1 VSLWDELPAGLRDAG
16 AVDGLE
22 PLLNSLT
29 TQPPVERA
37 ESDGTWK
44 IWQSTLGDSQPLSF
58 DPSAG
63 GFRRGAGTGNTPI
76 EFPDPS
82 IDVELGLRLTGPGG
96 DPDGTVRVI
105 VETPAAVLRIPQLRG
120 AQLDAQGQLRP
131 DPANPVVRF
140 LLPALRV
147 RVLKPAGGAVG
158 VSLLSAATGPAQ
170 DHIYD
175 FVRMEPPHALVGP
188 GNTVGFAFRAAVLD
202 LSGTAGPAGVP
213 PGARTMP
220 AEWQGLWLPEV
231 RLFVAPDGLEGL
243 AVSAGVRDL
252 WIGIGRHEGVT
263 GVFEAEVVNRG
274 SAPEVRLRFQ
284 TPAGEWIG
292 VPDVD
297 PVTPVELPETTR
309 LYVDAGGGL
318 APIRT
323 FITVGAAAE
332 AETDRADVTTTATG
346 TVSISVRAT
355 DAGSHTVLRSITV
368 QRRPPAAGAG
378 TPPPS
383 PATATTATTTGSRLR
398 IVSQTD
404 TAVTVGVEPPGGTLA
419 WSWTGGGSATGDVAV
434 VPVAAGATVTVTA
447 TRTRPAA
454 SPVTSNCYMLFDKP
468 AVTSLAEFAGNP
480 DKTRAAPA
488 ATRDGFG
495 FAPRYRSSP
504 AENAANETF
513 LRALPPATVWT
524 VEGFASYEGDD
535 SAGQRERNQ
544 KLSARRRDVLVSIL
558 QQFGFTA
565 VTAGTAHG
573 HAPAKASTF
582 PGSGEWW
589 RATANGTLPAAADE
603 TVTGT
608 LTRPPAPTTP
618 PAVPEDRDPA
628 PTRPPVPDCFRK
640 VGVRV
645 ELLRGTFIRAE
656 VYGEFDIH
664 TAAEQRLS
672 ASTTAAPPARTN
684 PNDGICAFFVRLRIA
699 EDRSSWD
706 VTADF
711 RAVEGD
717 LDGLAKWESGT
728 GSQTALNIVGA
739 VAALSPLLAAATPPS
754 PTAGELVPMVIAG
767 AAAVGIGASGIM
779 ATRYVILRG
788 GELMVTD
795 GLVDP
800 ASGTGPRTTQVSV
813 LLDVE
818 TAFTFDLGFI
828 HVDPA
833 KPITTRYKAVGVRS
847 TWSSVPQPDGTV
859 QYAPLPV
866 FDPSR
871 GYTLDIPTGSLV
883 AGDPLGDVLRV
894 LGVRI
899 SRDNPTY
906 LEVEVGMGVDLGIVH
921 VDTARVRLRLDAAE
935 TPQLTKLGASIEVPG
950 TLHGSGYV
958 EITDAGFKGAF
969 DLTIIPLNLR
979 VAAFLAVET
988 RDGVT
993 GVLVGAEV
1001 EFPVPLPLGNSGL
1014 ALYGFLGGV
1023 GVNYARKELPGPAP
1037 ALAWLEQQLGPG
1049 RGSVMHPDGWEHRAG
1064 NYAFAAGV
1072 LLGTAEGGFVLH
1084 LKGIVLIE
1092 VPGPRLLLVMKADV
1106 LKLPPVLNSQQSATF
1121 LAMLDLDFGRGTITI
1136 GVVAE
1141 YKVESLVKVR
1151 IPVTAFFSTNEPEQW
1166 FVDFGTH
1173 TDPVTVEVLDVFRGV
1188 GYLMI
1193 HGDGSTISIPGLP
1206 APGNGLA
1213 IAVGFHIEC
1222 VLMGSKA
1229 VGLYLEAAAGFD
1241 ALVSFDPFFIGGR
1254 IYVRGELRLFIV
1266 SIGASAELTVLVDRQ
1281 GGTERIY
1288 IHGEVCGSV
1297 DFFFFSV
1304 EGCVSL
1310 EINDPFTPSL
1320 PAPDLVGGVTLVSR
1334 TPALVEGTATDRAV
1348 DGKLA
1353 DAVAAGATDPLP
1365 TVPLDAI
1372 PVVLFRTAPL
1382 VSPGNVVLGGQPLG
1396 INGLGAN
1403 PWVRLGDRWW
1413 RYRVTA
1419 VEMDGPLQPTTGR
1432 KPSSWWARGA
1442 PGDPQHGPALALL
1455 NWLPTPTPN
1464 AIPYGE
1470 RLTEIVEERWGEVCT
1485 PVARPAPVLW
1495 TFDGKPIGPS
1505 PVGWSL
1511 PGVPWPDPPG
1521 TVRSAPSAAGLS
1533 ATERWRTG
1541 NARADR
1547 IQGTSPA
1554 VVVGDA
1560 VACPGQHRGERAIV
1574 DSVKDWAAGDPGTF
1588 SRAAGLARPGG
1599 LQDAADLL
1607 AGGTSL
1613 ADVAA
1618 AWDRQA
1624 WDPELDR
1631 RPLTCDGRILRSPLL
1646 DSADPAPEGT
1656 EADREFVR
1664 AARKEA
1670 GFEPSALE
1678 DSLVLRT
1685 ESAFERL
1692 TLLLLMPRATTEMK
1706 WLVLRF
1712 FNEKGD
1718 ELDRQ
1723 RVHSG
1728 DVVDSGRPV
1737 PPDWTDPSG
1746 PWADPVERAGRIAA
1760 RVAATTNGKAG
1771 EFGDLVLVLVH
1782 AELPGGT
1789 ARVEVGWD
1797 REVARMPA
1805 PAFYVVAAEGLVT
1818 TELWRFEWDESSQS
1832 KDREA
1837 LESVLTQDPDDH
1849 ALLVPGATYT
1859 VRVRW
1864 EAESKEQEAK
1874 PAASAPEA
1882 FTAQPAA
1889 EFRFQADPATEAPKD
1904 LDPWVL
1910 ASSPSMNETGV
1921 LCREPIRIALATQ
1934 NTSALFAAY
1943 GEQLEVVV
1951 RAASG
1956 HHPAPPG
1963 GGLGDAIAVPLAVGA
1978 LGSILKP
1985 APKALAV
1992 TSPFEQAV
2000 GELVDRLSC
2009 VDAGGGRTHHS
2020 VIEIP
2025 YDLEPLT
2032 DYLIDVMAVRTS
2044 GGAGRRRVHRI
2055 GFTTSRFG
2063 KVGDL
2068 ADLVRLGAVGHR
2080 VVENPAPLLALPA
2093 APTGDQLDAAFQ
2105 AARLGVPTVPRYP
2118 KVEVLWS
2125 PAAVPEPVAVLVEC
2139 SESMWRSRPM
2149 PTKVLGPVDAV
2160 DPAHQWWAAVRR
2172 DWLFLAPSVAPVA
2185 AGDPARAGVAS
2196 IVKGPGGTRAVVLLA
2211 GGSRG
2216 REVRLDLVV
2225 AADELAGAPE
2235 NRAEA
2240 VRLAMLRAPWEV
2252 ED

>member
-1 VSLWDELPAGLRDAG
+1 VSLWDELPAGLRDTG

-22 PLLNSLT
+22 PLLDNLT
-29 TQPPVERA
+29 SQPPTERT
-37 ESDGTWK
+37 EPDGTWK

-63 GFRRGAGTGNTPI
+63 GFRRGAGTGSTPL
-76 EFPDPS
+76 EFPDPTV
-82 IDVELGLRLTGPGG
+82 DVELGLRLTGPGG

-105 VETPAAVLRIPQLRG
+105 VETPGAVLRIPQLRG

-147 RVLKPAGGAVG
+147 RVLRPAGGAVG

-188 GNTVGFAFRAAVLD
+188 GTTVGFAFRAAVLD
-202 LSGTAGPAGVP
+202 LSGTAGPSGVP
-213 PGARTMP
+213 PEARTMP

-274 SAPEVRLRFQ
+274 ADPKVRLRFQ
-284 TPAGEWIG
+284 TPTGEWIG
-292 VPDVD
+292 VPDTD
-297 PVTPVELPETTR
+297 PVATPVDLPETSR

-318 APIRT
+318 APLRS
-323 FITVGAAAE
+323 FVTVGSGAE
-332 AETDRADVTTTATG
+332 AETDRADVTTPATG
-346 TVSISVRAT
+346 TVSISVRVT
-355 DAGSHTVLRSITV
+355 DAGSHTVLRSISV
-368 QRRPPAAGAG
+368 RRRPPPPGGAT
-378 TPPPS
+378 TPAPG
-383 PATATTATTTGSRLR
+383 PATVATATTTGSRLR
-398 IVSQTD
+398 IVAQTD
-404 TAVTVGVEPPGGTLA
+404 AAVTVGLEPSGGTLS
-419 WSWTGGGSATGDVAV
+419 WSWTGGGAATGETAV
-434 VPVAAGATVTVTA
+434 IPLAAGATVTVTA
-447 TRTRPAA
+447 TRSRPAA
-454 SPVTSNCYMLFDKP
+454 SPVASNCYMLFDKP
-468 AVTSLAEFAGNP
+468 AATSLTEFAENP
-480 DKTRAAPA
+480 DKTRTQPA
-488 ATRDGFG
+488 ETRDGFG
-495 FAPRYRSSP
+495 SAPRYRDP
-504 AENAANETF
+504 ANRSF
-513 LRALPPATVWT
+513 LTALPPATAWT

-558 QQFGFTA
+558 QEFGFTS
-565 VTAGTAHG
+565 VTTGTAHG
-573 HAPAKASTF
+573 HAPAKASTV

-589 RATANGTLPAAADE
+589 RATATGTLPAAADE

-608 LTRPPAPTTP
+608 VTRPPVPTTP
-618 PAVPEDRDPA
+618 PPAPEDRDPA
-628 PTRPPVPDCFRK
+628 PTKAPVPDCFRRI
-640 VGVRV
+640 GVRV

-656 VYGEFDIH
+656 VYGEFDVH

-672 ASTTAAPPARTN
+672 ASSSATPPARTN

-711 RAVEGD
+711 RAVEAD

-767 AAAVGIGASGIM
+767 AAAVGIGASGVM

-818 TAFTFDLGFI
+818 TAFTFDLGFV

-833 KPITTRYKAVGVRS
+833 KPVTARYKAVGVRS
-847 TWSSVPQPDGTV
+847 TWTSAPQPDGTV
-859 QYAPLPV
+859 RYAPLPV

-921 VDTARVRLRLDAAE
+921 VDTARVRLRLDASE
-935 TPQLTKLGASIEVPG
+935 TPQLTKLGASIDVPG

-958 EITDAGFKGAF
+958 EITPAGFKGAF
-969 DLTIIPLNLR
+969 DLTITPLNLR

-1037 ALAWLEQQLGPG
+1037 ALGWLEQQLGPA

-1106 LKLPPVLNSQQSATF
+1106 LKLPPVLKSQQSATF

-1141 YKVESLVKVR
+1141 YSVERLVRIR
-1151 IPVTAFFSTNEPEQW
+1151 IPVTAFFNTNQPEQW
-1166 FVDFGTH
+1166 FVDLGTFSE
-1173 TDPVTVEVLDVFRGV
+1173 PVTVEVLDVFRGV
-1188 GYLMI
+1188 GYLMV
-1193 HGDGSTISIPGLP
+1193 HGDGMPAHGGLP
-1206 APGNGLA
+1206 AIAGGLA

-1229 VGLYLEAAAGFD
+1229 IGLYLEAAAGFD
-1241 ALVSFDPFFIGGR
+1241 ALVSFDPFFIGGK

-1281 GGTERIY
+1281 GGNERIY
-1288 IHGEVCGSV
+1288 IHGKVCGSV

-1310 EINDPFTPSL
+1310 EINDPFTPAV
-1320 PAPDLVGGVTLVSR
+1320 PAPDLVGGVSLVSR

-1353 DAVAAGATDPLP
+1353 DGVAAGAPDPLP

-1382 VSPGNVVLGGQPLG
+1382 VAPGNVVLGGQPLG
-1396 INGLGAN
+1396 ANGLGAN

-1413 RYRVTA
+1413 RYRVTS
-1419 VEMDGPLQPTTGR
+1419 VELDGPLQPAAGLT
-1432 KPSSWWARGA
+1432 PSSWWARGA

-1495 TFDGKPIGPS
+1495 TFDGKPVGPS

-1521 TVRSAPSAAGLS
+1521 TVRSSSASAALS
-1533 ATERWRTG
+1533 VSERWRTG
-1541 NARADR
+1541 NPLADLL
-1547 IQGTSPA
+1547 QGTSPA

-1560 VACPGQHRGERAIV
+1560 VACPAKQRGERTIV
-1574 DSVKDWAAGDPGTF
+1574 DSVQDWAAGDPGTF
-1588 SRAAGLARPGG
+1588 GRVAGLTRPGG
-1599 LQDAADLL
+1599 VQDAVDLL

-1613 ADVAA
+1613 ADLAA
-1618 AWDRQA
+1618 AFDRRA
-1624 WDPELDR
+1624 WDPELGR
-1631 RPLTCDGRILRSPLL
+1631 RAIACEGRILRAPAL
-1646 DSADPAPEGT
+1646 DSVDPAPEGT
-1656 EADREFVR
+1656 EADRELVL
-1664 AARKEA
+1664 AAREKA
-1670 GFEPSALE
+1670 GFKPSPLE
-1678 DSLVLRT
+1678 DSIALRT
-1685 ESAFERL
+1685 DSAFERL
-1692 TLLLLMPRATTEMK
+1692 TALLLVPRGTLEMK

-1712 FNEKGD
+1712 LDGKAQELGRQHVHGGD
-1718 ELDRQ
+1718 L
-1723 RVHSG
+1723 VHA
-1728 DVVDSGRPV
+1728 GRPV
-1737 PPDWTDPSG
+1737 PADWTDPSG

-1760 RVAATTNGKAG
+1760 RVAAATSGKDG
-1771 EFGDLVLVLVH
+1771 SFGGVVLVLVH
-1782 AELPGGT
+1782 AEVPGGT
-1789 ARVEVGWD
+1789 AAVELGWD
-1797 REVARMPA
+1797 RETAQVPA

-1818 TELWRFEWDESSQS
+1818 SEVWRFEWDESSHT

-1864 EAESKEQEAK
+1864 EAESKEQEAQ
-1874 PAASAPEA
+1874 PAATAPES
-1882 FTAQPAA
+1882 FTAQPPA
-1889 EFRFQADPATEAPKD
+1889 EYRFQADPATEAPKD

-1934 NTSALFAAY
+1934 NTTALFAAY

-1963 GGLGDAIAVPLAVGA
+1963 GGPGDAIAVPLAVGA

-1985 APKALAV
+1985 APEGLAV

-2000 GELVDRLSC
+2000 GELVGRLTC
-2009 VDAGGGRTHHS
+2009 VEGAGGRTHHS

-2044 GGAGRRRVHRI
+2044 GGTRRRVHRI

-2063 KVGDL
+2063 TVGEL
-2068 ADLVRLGAVGHR
+2068 ADLVRLGTVGHW
-2080 VVENPAPLLALPA
+2080 VVENPAALAALPPT
-2093 APTGDQLDAAFQ
+2093 PTGDQLDAAFQ
-2105 AARLGVPTVPRYP
+2105 AARLSVPTVPRYP

-2125 PAAVPEPVAVLVEC
+2125 PAAVPEPVAVMVEC

-2149 PTKVLGPVDAV
+2149 PTKVSGPLDAV

-2172 DWLFLAPSVAPVA
+2172 DWLFLAPSGAPVA
-2185 AGDPARAGVAS
+2185 AGDPARATIAS
-2196 IVKGPGGTRAVVLLA
+2196 IVRGPGGTRAIVLLA

-2216 REVRLDLVV
+2216 REVRLDLVL
-2225 AADELAGAPE
+2225 AADELAGSPE
-2235 NRAEA
+2235 SRAEA

>member
-1 VSLWDELPAGLRDAG
+1 MSLWDELPSSLRDTG
-16 AVDGLE
+16 AVDGVE

-29 TQPPVERA
+29 GQPPTERA
-37 ESDGTWK
+37 EPDGTWK

-58 DPSAG
+58 DPSGG

-76 EFPDPS
+76 EFPDPTV
-82 IDVELGLRLTGPGG
+82 DVELGLRLTGPGG

-158 VSLLSAATGPAQ
+158 VSLLSAATGPDT

-175 FVRMEPPHALVGP
+175 FVRMEPPHALIGP

-202 LSGTAGPAGVP
+202 LSGTASPAGIP

-274 SAPEVRLRFQ
+274 GSPQVRLRFQ
-284 TPAGEWIG
+284 TPTGEWIG
-292 VPDVD
+292 VPDTD
-297 PVTPVELPETTR
+297 PATPVELPETTK

-318 APIRT
+318 APLHS
-323 FITVGAAAE
+323 FVTVGTGAE
-332 AETDRADVTTTATG
+332 TETDRADVTTLATG
-346 TVSISVRAT
+346 TVSIGVRVT
-355 DAGSHTVLRSITV
+355 DAGGHTSTRSISV
-368 QRRPPAAGAG
+368 SRRPPAA
-378 TPPPS
+378 TPATPAPS
-383 PATATTATTTGSRLR
+383 PATVATATTTGSRLR

-404 TAVTVGVEPPGGTLA
+404 TAVTVGLEPAGGTLS
-419 WSWTGGGSATGDVAV
+419 WSWTGGGTATGDTAV
-434 VPVAAGATVTVTA
+434 IPVAAGTTVTVTA
-447 TRTRPAA
+447 TRSRPAA
-454 SPVTSNCYMLFDKP
+454 SPVTSSCYMLFDKP
-468 AVTSLAEFAGNP
+468 AATNLADFATNP
-480 DKTRAAPA
+480 DKTRTQPA
-488 ATRDGFG
+488 ETRDGFG
-495 FAPRYRSSP
+495 AAPRYRDT
-504 AENAANETF
+504 ANHDF
-513 LRALPPATVWT
+513 LTALPPATGWT

-544 KLSARRRDVLVSIL
+544 KLSERRRDVLVSRL
-558 QQFGFTA
+558 REFGFTS

-573 HAPAKASTF
+573 HAPAKASTI
-582 PGSGEWW
+582 PASGEWW
-589 RATANGTLPAAADE
+589 RATATGTLAAAADE

-608 LTRPPAPTTP
+608 VTRPPTPTTP
-618 PAVPEDRDPA
+618 PPVPENRDPA
-628 PTRPPVPDCFRK
+628 PTPPPVPDCFHK
-640 VGVRV
+640 IGVRV

-656 VYGEFDIH
+656 VYGEFDIQ
-664 TAAEQRLS
+664 TAAEQRLA
-672 ASTTAAPPARTN
+672 ASSTATPPARTN
-684 PNDGICAFFVRLRIA
+684 PSDGICAFFVRLRIA

-711 RAVEGD
+711 RAIEAD
-717 LDGLAKWESGT
+717 LDGLAKWQSGT

-767 AAAVGIGASGIM
+767 AAAVAIGASGVM
-779 ATRYVILRG
+779 STRYVILRG

-818 TAFTFDLGFI
+818 TAFTFDLGFV

-833 KPITTRYKAVGVRS
+833 KPVTARYKAVGVRS
-847 TWSSVPQPDGTV
+847 TWTSAPQPDGTV
-859 QYAPLPV
+859 RYAPLPV
-866 FDPSR
+866 FDPSK

-906 LEVEVGMGVDLGIVH
+906 LEVEVGMGIDLGIVH
-921 VDTARVRLRLDAAE
+921 VDTARVRLRLDASE
-935 TPQLTKLGASIEVPG
+935 TPQLTKLGATIDVPG

-958 EITDAGFKGAF
+958 EITPFGFKGAF
-969 DLTIIPLNLR
+969 DLTITPLNLR
-979 VAAFLAVET
+979 VAAQLAVET

-993 GVLVGAEV
+993 GVLIGAEV

-1014 ALYGFLGGV
+1014 ALFGFLGGV

-1106 LKLPPVLNSQQSATF
+1106 LKLPPVLKSQQSATF

-1141 YKVESLVKVR
+1141 YSVEQLIKVR
-1151 IPVTAFFSTNEPEQW
+1151 VPVTAFFSTNQPEQW
-1166 FVDFGTH
+1166 FVDLGSI

-1188 GYLMI
+1188 GYLMV
-1193 HGDGSTISIPGLP
+1193 HGAGIPAHAGLP
-1206 APGNGLA
+1206 ATTGLS

-1241 ALVSFDPFFIGGR
+1241 ALVSFDPFFIAGKV
-1254 IYVRGELRLFIV
+1254 YVRGELRLFIV
-1266 SIGASAELTVLVDRQ
+1266 SIGASAELTVIVGRQ
-1281 GGTERIY
+1281 PDGSDRIY

-1310 EINDPFTPSL
+1310 EINDPFTPNL
-1320 PAPDLVGGVTLVSR
+1320 PAPDLVGGVSLVSR

-1353 DAVAAGATDPLP
+1353 DAVAVGAADPLP

-1372 PVVLFRTAPL
+1372 PVVLFRTPPL
-1382 VSPGNVVLGGQPLG
+1382 VSPGNVVLGGQPVG
-1396 INGLGAN
+1396 ANGLGAN

-1419 VEMDGPLQPTTGR
+1419 VEMDGPLQPATGK

-1455 NWLPTPTPN
+1455 DWLPTPTPN
-1464 AIPYGE
+1464 AIPYGD
-1470 RLTEIVEERWGEVCT
+1470 RLTDIVEERWGDVCV

-1495 TFDGKPIGPS
+1495 TFDGKPLGPS
-1505 PVGWSL
+1505 PDGWSL

-1521 TVRSAPSAAGLS
+1521 TVRSSPAATALS
-1533 ATERWRTG
+1533 VTERWRTG
-1541 NARADR
+1541 NALADLL
-1547 IQGTSPA
+1547 QGTEPA

-1560 VACPGQHRGERAIV
+1560 VACPVKERGERVVV
-1574 DSVKDWAAGDPGTF
+1574 DSLKDWAAGDPGRF
-1588 SRAAGLARPGG
+1588 GRDAGLARPGG

-1607 AGGTSL
+1607 ADGTSL
-1613 ADVAA
+1613 ADLAA
-1618 AWDRQA
+1618 VWDRQA
-1624 WDPELDR
+1624 WDPELGR
-1631 RPLTCDGRILRSPLL
+1631 RRLGCDGRILRSPVG
-1646 DSADPAPEGT
+1646 DSVDPAPEGT
-1656 EADREFVR
+1656 DADRKLVE
-1664 AARKEA
+1664 AAREKA

-1678 DSLVLRT
+1678 DSVVLGT
-1685 ESAFERL
+1685 DSTFERL
-1692 TLLLLMPRATTEMK
+1692 TVLLLVPRRTLEMK
-1706 WLVLRF
+1706 WLVLAF
-1712 FNEKGD
+1712 MDEKGQ
-1718 ELDRQ
+1718 ELGRQ
-1723 RVHSG
+1723 YVHSG
-1728 DVVDSGRPV
+1728 DVVDAGRPV
-1737 PPDWTDPSG
+1737 PTAWTDPSG
-1746 PWADPVERAGRIAA
+1746 PWADPVQRAGRIAA
-1760 RVAATTNGKAG
+1760 RVAATAGGKQG
-1771 EFGDLVLVLVH
+1771 EFDDVVLVLVH
-1782 AELPGGT
+1782 AELPGGA
-1789 ARVEVGWD
+1789 ARVELGWD
-1797 REVARMPA
+1797 RERAELPA

-1818 TELWRFEWDESSQS
+1818 SELWRFEWDESSHV
-1832 KDREA
+1832 KDRQA

-1864 EAESKEQEAK
+1864 EAESKEQAAQ
-1874 PAASAPEA
+1874 PAAGDPEN

-1963 GGLGDAIAVPLAVGA
+1963 GGPGDAIAVPLAVGA

-1985 APKALAV
+1985 APANLAV

-2000 GELVDRLSC
+2000 GELADRLNC
-2009 VDAGGGRTHHS
+2009 VDGSGGRSHHT
-2020 VIEIP
+2020 VIEIA

-2032 DYLIDVMAVRTS
+2032 DYLIDVEAVRTS
-2044 GGAGRRRVHRI
+2044 GGSGRRRVHRI

-2063 KVGDL
+2063 TVAEL

-2080 VVENPAPLLALPA
+2080 VVEHPAALAALPTE
-2093 APTGDQLDAAFQ
+2093 PTGDQLDAAFQ
-2105 AARLGVPTVPRYP
+2105 AAGLGVPTVPRYP

-2125 PAAVPEPVAVLVEC
+2125 PGAVPEPVAVMVEC

-2149 PTKVLGPVDAV
+2149 PTKVSGPVDAV

-2172 DWLFLAPSVAPVA
+2172 DWLFLAPSAAPVA
-2185 AGDPARAGVAS
+2185 AGDPARAGIAS
-2196 IVKGPGGTRAVVLLA
+2196 IVKGPGGTRAVVRLA

-2225 AADELAGAPE
+2225 AADELAGSPQY
-2235 NRAEA
+2235 RAEA
-2240 VRLAMLRAPWEV
+2240 VRLAMVRAPWEV